1 MSQTT
6 RSSRRL
12 LTAIL
17 ASGLGL
23 LAWSITGTSA
33 DAARQPDPR
42 PKPKPTASPTPSP
55 SPSPTPTPGSSCGFA
70 VVPSPN
76 AGGADNTLSDVS
88 VLSATD
94 AWAVGE
100 YTLDGYGATRT
111 LIQHYDGT
119 AWTIVPSPNRLLG
132 TGRNQ
137 INSLL
142 GVTAIAPSDVWA
154 VGYTVSLDDPYRT
167 LTMHWNGA
175 AWSIVNSPNLSF
187 PGAYN
192 TLTEVSATSPDDV
205 WAVGGSALG
214 GGSSRGLLLHFDG
227 AAWSLTPGPPNVESW
242 ASSARNGVV
251 ALSANSVWAVGDYD
265 AWHYDGTSWT
275 VPAPGAQFANDVD
288 AAGPDSVWAVG
299 SFVANPY
306 SGGVR
311 YPIGHRFTGTGW
323 QQQHAADL
331 RPGAFNGVTVRAP
344 DDVIAVGYSGQFT
357 YALAWRGTGWQ
368 PLTTGNANPSPN
380 TNLAI
385 ANVLTAV
392 AHAGGTAWTV
402 GYYYTGTRNDTDSG
416 VQRTLIERY
425 TC

>member
-1 MSQTT
+1 MRETM
-6 RSSRRL
+6 RLSRRL
-12 LTAIL
+12 LAGMV
-17 ASGLGL
+17 ASGVAL
-23 LAWSITGTSA
+23 LALGIAATSA
-33 DAARQPDPR
+33 DAGRPPGPR
-42 PKPKPTASPTPSP
+42 PTPKPTASASPSP
-55 SPSPTPTPGSSCGFA
+55 SPSPTPGPSCGFA

-76 AGGADNTLSDVS
+76 ASGVDNTLSDVT
-88 VLSATD
+88 VLSATN

-100 YTLDGYGATRT
+100 YTLDEHGAVRT

-137 INSLL
+137 INTLL
-142 GVTAIAPSDVWA
+142 GVTAITSSDVWA
-154 VGYTVSLDDPYRT
+154 VGYTVSLDDPYQT

-175 AWSIVNSPNLSF
+175 AWSIVDSPNYTF

-192 TLTEVSATSPDDV
+192 TLLDVSATSPDDV
-205 WAVGGSALG
+205 WAVGGSAVG

-227 AAWSLTPGPPNVESW
+227 TAWSLQAGPPNAEFW

-251 ALSANSVWAVGDYD
+251 ALSATDVWAVGDYD
-265 AWHYDGTSWT
+265 GWHFDGTAWT
-275 VPAPGAQFANDVD
+275 VPAAGAQFATDVH
-288 AAGPDSVWAVG
+288 ATGPDTVWAVG
-299 SFVANPY
+299 SYIANPY

-311 YPIGHRFTGTGW
+311 YPIGHRFTGTSW

-331 RPGAFNGVTVRAP
+331 APGAFNGVAARAT
-344 DDVIAVGYSGQFT
+344 DDVIAVGYSGRFT
-357 YALAWRGTGWQ
+357 YALRWNGTTWQ
-368 PLTTGNANPSPN
+368 PLAAGNANPSPN

-385 ANVLTAV
+385 ANVLLAV
-392 AHAGGTAWTV
+392 AHTDGTAWAV
-402 GYYYTGTRNDTDSG
+402 GYYYNGTDSSTDSG